1 MDTDYLLNLEQQFY
15 QEGYEQG
22 SGEKARE
29 NYIEGKQFGLQV
41 GFQRFVILGQI
52 QGILEVLK
60 SSLVDGSNIL
70 KNVESIDR
78 LLAEIEMSNDDAAVA
93 EYESRIVKVRNK
105 LRNVLLSL
113 HRQSGSASGD
123 SLTLEDVEEACTKV
137 AGQLKAYVD
146 EGNEEE
152 DVNGQDHAM
161 EW

>member
-22 SGEKARE
+22 LSEKAKE

-52 QGILEVLK
+52 QGIVEVLK
-60 SSLVDGSNIL
+60 SSLVDGSSIL
-70 KNVESIDR
+70 KNVESIER
-78 LLAEIEMSNDDAAVA
+78 LLADIQMSNDDDAVA
-93 EYESRIVKVRNK
+93 EYESVIVKVRNK

-113 HRQSGSASGD
+113 HRQCGRAGD
-123 SLTLEDVEEACTKV
+123 PLTLESIEEASTRV
-137 AGQLKAYVD
+137 AGQLKAYV
-146 EGNEEE
+146 EEENEE
-152 DVNGQDHAM
+152 DVVNGQDHAM